1 MERSYL
7 PLSSGG
13 ISYLERKGQYPVIFL
28 HGLGGTGNNWL
39 KLAAHLPEN
48 TRMIM
53 PDLCGH
59 GRTDIPLFEFS
70 IKEQV
75 GALFEFIAALGI
87 EKYSL
92 VGNSYG
98 GWVSMKF
105 CISGGNPDRL
115 ILVDSAGIN
124 PTVGED
130 LPENEEN
137 FVQRVMAMNPRN
149 NIDFIRKFVKENAT
163 GKEKV
168 TMEELKS
175 IRADTLIIWGRKDRL
190 IPLKYADELNRNIPG
205 SRLEILETAGHTPHA
220 TNADEV
226 GSLISSFLDQQ
237 TF

>member
-1 MERSYL
+1 
-7 PLSSGG
+7 
-13 ISYLERKGQYPVIFL
+13 
-28 HGLGGTGNNWL
+28 
-39 KLAAHLPEN
+39 
-48 TRMIM
+48 MIM

-220 TNADEV
+220 TKADEV

-237 TF
+237 RF